1 MAGKE
6 KVSLSL
12 DRDLVA
18 EVRRRVGK
26 RELSSFLNEALER
39 RLQADAVVRYLD
51 QTDQVAGPVPPEV
64 AAGVDDAYARRFER
78 TRGAKQ
84 RRRVTST
91 AV

>member
-1 MAGKE
+1 MSAKE

-39 RLQADAVVRYLD
+39 RLQTDAITQYLGE
-51 QTDQVAGPVPPEV
+51 VEKKSGPVPDRV
-64 AAGVDDAYARRFER
+64 AAAVDEAYARRFEHMR
-78 TRGAKQ
+78 VAK
-84 RRRVTST
+84 R
-91 AV
+91 A

>member
-1 MAGKE
+1 MSAKE

-39 RLQADAVVRYLD
+39 RLQTDAITQYL
-51 QTDQVAGPVPPEV
+51 TDIEKENGSVSSRV
-64 AAGVDDAYARRFER
+64 AAAVDDAYARRFEHKR
-78 TRGAKQ
+78 VAK
-84 RRRVTST
+84 R
-91 AV
+91 A

>member
-1 MAGKE
+1 MSAKE

-39 RLQADAVVRYLD
+39 RLQTDAITQYLGE
-51 QTDQVAGPVPPEV
+51 VEKARGPIPDRVS
-64 AAGVDDAYARRFER
+64 AAVDEAYARRFKHMR
-78 TRGAKQ
+78 VAK
-84 RRRVTST
+84 R
-91 AV
+91 A

>member
-1 MAGKE
+1 MSAKE

-39 RLQADAVVRYLD
+39 RLQTDAITQYL
-51 QTDQVAGPVPPEV
+51 TDIEKENGSVSSRV
-64 AAGVDDAYARRFER
+64 AAAVDDAYARRFEH
-78 TRGAKQ
+78 TRVAK
-84 RRRVTST
+84 R
-91 AV
+91 A

>member
-1 MAGKE
+1 MPAKE

-39 RLQADAVVRYLD
+39 RLQTDAITQYL
-51 QTDQVAGPVPPEV
+51 TDIEKKSGPVSSRV
-64 AAGVDDAYARRFER
+64 AAAVDDAYARRFEH
-78 TRGAKQ
+78 TRVAK
-84 RRRVTST
+84 R
-91 AV
+91 A